1 MIAHNSSSRYLASEN
16 GIGTVKQ
23 LQNTLDQSDEYN
35 IDLQQELK
43 ALKVDINMSD
53 VLSNRVDAKV
63 EYPWESSSDRL
74 RNDEL
79 NKRDNWQSIFMPSG
93 AMVAGRIDEEHWLT
107 FGTQAPCPYSTEI
120 ILF

>member
-1 MIAHNSSSRYLASEN
+1 MFR
-16 GIGTVKQ
+16 
-23 LQNTLDQSDEYN
+23 
-35 IDLQQELK
+35 
-43 ALKVDINMSD
+43 
-53 VLSNRVDAKV
+53 NRVDAKV

-79 NKRDNWQSIFMPSG
+79 NKEIIGNQFMPSG

-107 FGTQAPCPYSTEI
+107 FAILAPCPYSTEI

>member
-1 MIAHNSSSRYLASEN
+1 
-16 GIGTVKQ
+16 
-23 LQNTLDQSDEYN
+23 
-35 IDLQQELK
+35 
-43 ALKVDINMSD
+43 MSD

-93 AMVAGRIDEEHWLT
+93 AMVAGRIDEGHWLT
-107 FGTQAPCPYSTEI
+107 FGTPCTLPASTEI